1 VASDSPLDPLGGDD
15 DPFRQLGPLGDMFRM
30 MAGQPGG
37 SSWDIA
43 RQIAASIATEG
54 GAEGNV
60 DPVVRM
66 QLEQLAR
73 VAELRVADATGLD
86 VAPGGHGI
94 SIVAVNRGEW
104 VQRSTAAYRDL
115 LETLAA
121 ALNQAPPTDL
131 DIDGDPLSRMLAPM
145 LQAMRPAMLG
155 MTAGSMLGH
164 LARRSFG
171 MYDLPLPRPASDELL
186 IVVPNIEEFGAEW
199 SLPADDLRLWVC
211 VHEVTHHAVLGLPHV
226 RETLSGLL
234 RRYAGGFHPDGEAL
248 GSLFEGFELDP
259 SDPGSMESLQE
270 RFADPTVLLG
280 AMVSPAQRDLLPQLE
295 ALVAA
300 VVGYVD
306 HVMDRIGEGL
316 IGSYGMVTEAL
327 RRRRVAA
334 DPSDRFVEK
343 LFGLELTQ
351 AAYDRGAAFVDGIIE
366 RAGEEG
372 LARLWQT
379 ERSLPTPNEVDA
391 PGLWLARIDLPEPD
405 SAA

>member
-1 VASDSPLDPLGGDD
+1 
-15 DPFRQLGPLGDMFRM
+15 
-30 MAGQPGG
+30 
-37 SSWDIA
+37 
-43 RQIAASIATEG
+43 
-54 GAEGNV
+54 
-60 DPVVRM
+60 
-66 QLEQLAR
+66 
-73 VAELRVADATGLD
+73 
-86 VAPGGHGI
+86 
-94 SIVAVNRGEW
+94 
-104 VQRSTAAYRDL
+104 
-115 LETLAA
+115 
-121 ALNQAPPTDL
+121 
-131 DIDGDPLSRMLAPM
+131 
-145 LQAMRPAMLG
+145 
-155 MTAGSMLGH
+155 
-164 LARRSFG
+164 
-171 MYDLPLPRPASDELL
+171 
-186 IVVPNIEEFGAEW
+186 VVPNIEEFGAEW

-211 VHEVTHHAVLGLPHV
+211 VHEVAHHAVLGLPHV

-306 HVMDRIGEGL
+306 HVMDRFGEGL